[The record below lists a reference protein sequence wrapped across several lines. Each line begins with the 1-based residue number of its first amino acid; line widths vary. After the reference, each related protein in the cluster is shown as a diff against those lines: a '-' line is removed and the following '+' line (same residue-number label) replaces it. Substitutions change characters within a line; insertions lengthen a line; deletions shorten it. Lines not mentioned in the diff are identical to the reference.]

1 MGRPGTAWRRPAGWL
16 FALLVPAVLAGL
28 LGMHG
33 LAPGGAVTPPH
44 GAHTAHPPAAATAGA
59 HACPDT
65 GGGHGHPAH
74 ADDLCAAAGV
84 ASAYTPPPLA
94 DAGPAAVTASPAVT
108 PAPASATPTR
118 APPDLAELQLLRI

>member
-1 MGRPGTAWRRPAGWL
+1 MGRPGGPRRRPTGWL

-44 GAHTAHPPAAATAGA
+44 GARTAHAPAATAGA

-65 GGGHGHPAH
+65 GGGHGHLAH

-84 ASAYTPPPLA
+84 GSAYAPPPLA
-94 DAGPAAVTASPAVT
+94 DAGPAAVAASPAVT
-108 PAPASATPTR
+108 PAPASATPAR